1 MSSFIMTVEAQTAV
15 APIYYCMY
23 VKLCEHVNIMAMDSL
38 EVAQGW
44 HRLSGLDFAA
54 ENKTSNTDQGVF
66 RTI

>member
-1 MSSFIMTVEAQTAV
+1 
-15 APIYYCMY
+15 
-23 VKLCEHVNIMAMDSL
+23 MAMDSL

-54 ENKTSNTDQGVF
+54 ENKSSNTDQGVF